1 MNTAEAPVLETVSSS
16 ADFEELVDAVIRIA
30 EKCAENKKEKDEFR
44 ARERTFSQYFRENLD
59 LIVELRSKFPPPGSC
74 KKIEIK
80 GKMMNWSEFCDEYF
94 GVSTQW
100 VAEQVRG
107 VKYIKDKAAEDERV
121 LNTLLESE
129 PSSEIP
135 VGATTADLDLPVG
148 DSADDWTPEE
158 APIAIEP
165 PVRLTREELMPL
177 YPDAPPGFAPS
188 ICHYT
193 TKVELPIDADNKPI
207 DKTKGFGRFQHGKVV
222 MANNGGRAAGNRGN
236 GMAVD
241 RLRDLA
247 KKYGIPATVTFA
259 TDYSGFVLKIP
270 YLSEKGAREIL
281 KFIGEDIR
289 SDRSPRSAAA
299 ERPARR

>member
-30 EKCAENKKEKDEFR
+30 EKCAENKRDKDEFR

-59 LIVELRSKFPPPGSC
+59 LVVELRSKFPPPGSC

-94 GVSTQW
+94 NVSTQW
-100 VAEQVRG
+100 VAEQVRA
-107 VKYIKDKAAEDERV
+107 VKYRAAEDER
-121 LNTLLESE
+121 L
-129 PSSEIP
+129 EIP
-135 VGATTADLDLPVG
+135 TADLDLPVG

-177 YPDAPPGFAPS
+177 HPDAPPGFAPS

>member
-1 MNTAEAPVLETVSSS
+1 MENHMNNENAEAPVLETVSSS
-16 ADFEELVDAVIRIA
+16 TYFEELVDAVIRVA
-30 EKCAENKKEKDEFR
+30 DKCGENKKDKDEFA
-44 ARERTFSQYFRENLD
+44 ARQKVFSQYFRENLD
-59 LIVELRSKFPPPGSC
+59 LVVELRSKFPPPGSC

-94 GVSTQW
+94 NVSTQW
-100 VAEQVRG
+100 VAEQVRA
-107 VKYIKDKAAEDERV
+107 VKYRATEDE
-121 LNTLLESE
+121 
-129 PSSEIP
+129 SSEIP
-135 VGATTADLDLPVG
+135 TVDLDLPVG

-165 PVRLTREELMPL
+165 PVKLTQEELERGDHEL
-177 YPDAPPGFAPS
+177 NLLHPDAPPGFVPS

-222 MANNGGRAAGNRGN
+222 MANNGGPAEGSRGN

-247 KKYGIPATVTFA
+247 KEYGVPATVMFA
-259 TDYSGFVLKIP
+259 ADYSGFVLKIP

-281 KFIGEDIR
+281 KFIGGTNE
-289 SDRSPRSAAA
+289 
-299 ERPARR
+299 